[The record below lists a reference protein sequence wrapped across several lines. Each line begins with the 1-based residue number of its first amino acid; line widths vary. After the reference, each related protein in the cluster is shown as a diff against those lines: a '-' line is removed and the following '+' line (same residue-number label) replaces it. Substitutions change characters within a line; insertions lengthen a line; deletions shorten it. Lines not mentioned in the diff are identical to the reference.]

1 MAAWAHHLRGDE
13 DGLPVRDPGAEPVQQ
28 ALAGAHGHR
37 DEAAAVLS
45 VLGEEVAGSE
55 PMADLVVDWLGR
67 IDADGIAGALTE
79 AVRG

>member
-1 MAAWAHHLRGDE
+1 MAAWARHLGASGN
-13 DGLPVRDPGAEPVQQ
+13 GLPVRDPGAEPVQR
-28 ALAGAHGHR
+28 ALAAAHGHR
-37 DEAAAVLS
+37 DEAAAVLA

-67 IDADGIAGALTE
+67 IDADGITGALEE

>member
-1 MAAWAHHLRGDE
+1 
-13 DGLPVRDPGAEPVQQ
+13 V
-28 ALAGAHGHR
+28 LA
-37 DEAAAVLS
+37 

-67 IDADGIAGALTE
+67 IDADGIAGALNE

>member
-1 MAAWAHHLRGDE
+1 M
-13 DGLPVRDPGAEPVQQ
+13 
-28 ALAGAHGHR
+28 LA
-37 DEAAAVLS
+37 

-67 IDADGIAGALTE
+67 INADGIAGALKE